1 MTELNLVVAPHW
13 SGSERTGRFWFR
25 LRLQG
30 ETCETADD
38 CRGDVRDGVVFSCRA
53 PRASEEEEEEVVQ
66 GWRINPGLLHIPSW
80 CWCFVEVQ
88 QTAGLTL
95 LIIMSRLQLLLVAQ
109 QCRSTCLQIY
119 TQPHQNNPNQ
129 TCTPPVRTWSPVLSV
144 SSDFS
149 QSGWEVKQEELKR
162 LKPGCWGEQ
171 RGVSPVDSSSTDG
184 GDGGVDPRPEHGH
197 SAPGAVRRTQN
208 QHAVLRQLSSTG
220 HTGHRERHWSI
231 HNSSVNHRQE
241 VKSRVCDEPANVWN
255 KNQKHHKHFIS
266 TFYMLDQKTK
276 RSC

>member
-1 MTELNLVVAPHW
+1 MAELNLVVAPHW

-53 PRASEEEEEEVVQ
+53 PRASEEEEEVVQ

-119 TQPHQNNPNQ
+119 TQPHQNNSTKPAHLQ
-129 TCTPPVRTWSPVLSV
+129 SEPEVQFWVSVLISV
-144 SSDFS
+144 S
-149 QSGWEVKQEELKR
+149 QVGK
-162 LKPGCWGEQ
+162 
-171 RGVSPVDSSSTDG
+171 
-184 GDGGVDPRPEHGH
+184 
-197 SAPGAVRRTQN
+197 
-208 QHAVLRQLSSTG
+208 
-220 HTGHRERHWSI
+220 
-231 HNSSVNHRQE
+231 
-241 VKSRVCDEPANVWN
+241 
-255 KNQKHHKHFIS
+255 
-266 TFYMLDQKTK
+266 
-276 RSC
+276 